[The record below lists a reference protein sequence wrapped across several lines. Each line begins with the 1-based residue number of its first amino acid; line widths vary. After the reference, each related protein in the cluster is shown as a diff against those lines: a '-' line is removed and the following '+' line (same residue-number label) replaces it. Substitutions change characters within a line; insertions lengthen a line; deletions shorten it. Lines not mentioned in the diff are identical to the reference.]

1 MPDPAHAAAPSA
13 APVAASLR
21 RRAGSAAVWVG
32 LGFAFTQA
40 VRLGSSIVLTRLLA
54 PEMYGLVS
62 MGAVVVAAV
71 VMMSDFGFSQSVV
84 HNPRGDDPAFL
95 NTIWSLQLIRA
106 AVLCAVVNAVA
117 GGLWAVQ
124 AWQPGWLN
132 GAYADP
138 LLPPVMAIMSLVP
151 LAMGI
156 ESTNLPRAHRVLALG
171 RVVRNEVLVQLAVTA
186 LLIVVAL
193 RWPAFW
199 VLPLGWVLFPLGVAL
214 LSHLTLPG
222 PPNRP
227 GWDPAAAHAAWHFS
241 KWILLSSTLTVLFRE
256 GDRLLLGG
264 LLDASQLGFYAV
276 GVLLVGA
283 AREVIQRLAAF
294 VGMPALAE
302 TARQQPALLCQ
313 AYRHCRLPID
323 ALCLLGAGFLCMAAD
338 RVIDLIYD
346 GRYAAAGQVLAIMS
360 LGLVAH
366 RYNVMDQYL
375 IATGET
381 KQLFKRG
388 VVQNIALY
396 TCVPLGFA
404 VGGMTGALIGILAAQ
419 ASAVPLMLK
428 AQHDRGLLDWR
439 FELATLGFFPLGA
452 AAGWLVA
459 RAV

>member
-1 MPDPAHAAAPSA
+1 MSDAPPTPAAAPG
-13 APVAASLR
+13 ASLK
-21 RRAGSAAVWVG
+21 RRAGSAAMWIG

-71 VMMSDFGFSQSVV
+71 VMMSDFGFAQSVV

-95 NTIWSLQLIRA
+95 NTIWTMQLVRGG
-106 AVLCAVVNAVA
+106 VLCALVNLAA
-117 GGLWAVQ
+117 GVLWAVQ
-124 AWQPGWLN
+124 SWLPGWLN

-138 LLPPVMAIMSLVP
+138 LLPPVLAIMSLVP
-151 LAMGI
+151 MAMAL
-156 ESTNLPRAHRVLALG
+156 ESTNLARAHRALALG
-171 RVVRNEVLVQLAVTA
+171 QVVRNEVMVQLAVTTV
-186 LLIVVAL
+186 LIVIAL

-199 VLPLGWVLFPLGVAL
+199 VLPLGWLLFPIGVTL
-214 LSHLTLPG
+214 LSHLNLPG
-222 PPNRP
+222 PRNRL
-227 GWDPAAAHAAWHFS
+227 GWDRDAARSAWHFS

-264 LLDASQLGFYAV
+264 MLDAAELGLYAV

-302 TARQQPALLCQ
+302 TARQQPARLRE
-313 AYRHCRLPID
+313 AYRQCRLPID
-323 ALCLLGAGFLCMAAD
+323 ALCLTAAGFLFFAAD
-338 RVIDLIYD
+338 RVIGLIYD

-360 LGLVAH
+360 LGLIAH
-366 RYNVMDQYL
+366 RYSVMDQYL

-381 KQLFKRG
+381 NQLFKRG
-388 VVQNIALY
+388 VVQNVALY

-404 VGGMTGALIGILAAQ
+404 LGGMTGALLGILAAQ
-419 ASAVPLMLK
+419 AAVVPLMLK
-428 AQHDRGLLDWR
+428 VQHDRGLLDWR
-439 FELATLGFFPLGA
+439 FEFATLGFFPLGA
-452 AAGWLVA
+452 AAGWLLA
-459 RAV
+459 RMT